1 MLDPTGVGIADLTLH
16 RPTTVWV
23 RLDRTAR
30 NGFRV
35 ERPGGDEL
43 MLAVGSG
50 LTLAARLADGLAVA
64 GVRGTATDY
73 RLDGVVAL
81 SLSEVPAG
89 TGPGGDARERSDA
102 DPDDVEFSDET
113 VIRVPA
119 APATHE
125 SELSGDSF
133 ADGFDDADRT
143 ILRSHVGAVIADA
156 SAEDADATV
165 VRAGSH
171 AVAPATPT
179 AEDAQDAEDAEDAD
193 ATVMRADRDAPSDGL
208 DVDPDL
214 TTLRTPV
221 ESRGRTERESEA
233 HASIPD
239 PDATVLHA
247 PVTAAPAL
255 SRRPRRDDVST
266 PLAEPRSAAAPMLA
280 SAPARDAV
288 TQHSATTSAATAS
301 AGSASRWLDTA
312 ATTEWTL
319 LLHADGTDARYPL
332 TATAILGRAPEL
344 PHGADRNN
352 TDLIAVRSP
361 GGQISASHVRFRR
374 ERGSVV
380 VRDLWTSNGTVV
392 TMGAAAATPGAT
404 PPRHRLRSGD
414 EIPLSPGSVVELG
427 DGVTVTV
434 ERRGDAS
441 GGVR

>member
-1 MLDPTGVGIADLTLH
+1 MLDPTGVVIADLTLH

-102 DPDDVEFSDET
+102 DVDDVEFSDET

-125 SELSGDSF
+125 SEPSG
-133 ADGFDDADRT
+133 DGFDDADRT
-143 ILRSHVGAVIADA
+143 VLRSHVGAVIADT

-171 AVAPATPT
+171 AVAPA
-179 AEDAQDAEDAEDAD
+179 AEDAEDAD
-193 ATVMRADRDAPSDGL
+193 ATVMRAERDAPSDGL

-214 TTLRTPV
+214 TTLRAPAG
-221 ESRGRTERESEA
+221 SRGRTERESEA

-288 TQHSATTSAATAS
+288 TQHSATTSAATAT

-434 ERRGDAS
+434 ERRGEAS